1 MKRTVFVLAILLMIL
16 LVWSC
21 SKDDA
26 ESSDKILTTHTWKCV
41 GIGNTSNSDIA
52 DILPSDEHCYL
63 LSFTENGDFQGTSS
77 TNELFGK
84 YWIKGNN
91 IGISQLGWT
100 EICELENGDEYLT
113 ALENIERFE
122 IVDNQL
128 RLYYHSDQKYLL
140 YLAKI

>member
-1 MKRTVFVLAILLMIL
+1 MKRTVFVLAILLMIS

-122 IVDNQL
+122 IVDNQPL
-128 RLYYHSDQKYLL
+128 IPQHYNLTLFISS
-140 YLAKI
+140 